1 MEDLLAQ
8 LKAAAEETRLRILAI
23 CAYGELTVTELTH
36 VLGQSQPRVSR
47 HLKLLCDAGLLH
59 RSREGTW
66 VFYRRADTAES
77 GGTGLVD
84 AILSRVPESD
94 PQFRRD
100 MQRLAE
106 VREGRQA
113 AAEAYFRENAAEWDR
128 LRSLHVDEKEVEEK
142 ILSLVSGNRDQSIID
157 IGTGTGRI
165 LELFG
170 RTMGRGIGID
180 RSHEMLSLARSRLDG
195 AGLREC
201 QVRHGDMY
209 QLPVDDADFDI
220 AALHLVLHYADD
232 PTAVIQEAA
241 RVMAPG
247 GKLVIVDFAPHE
259 VEELRDA
266 HAHRRL
272 GFSDLEIQE
281 LMAAAD
287 LDLSVIESLP
297 GDPLK
302 VKIWVGQKGEA
313 QGVRTLTVKAP
324 AVEEGGA
331 YRS

>member
-47 HLKLLCDAGLLH
+47 HLKLLCAVGLLQ
-59 RSREGTW
+59 RSREGAW
-66 VFYRRADTAES
+66 VFYRRADTAET
-77 GGTGLVD
+77 GGSGLVD
-84 AILSRVPESD
+84 AILSRIPEND
-94 PQFRRD
+94 AQFRRD
-100 MQRLAE
+100 MQRLVE
-106 VREGRQA
+106 VRETRQS

-128 LRSLHVDEKEVEEK
+128 LRSLHVDEMEVEEK

-170 RTMGRGIGID
+170 RTMGRGVGID
-180 RSHEMLSLARSRLDG
+180 LSHEMLSLARSRLAG

-209 QLPVDDADFDI
+209 QLPVDDDDFDI
-220 AALHLVLHYADD
+220 AALHLVLHFADD

-241 RVMAPG
+241 RVMVPG

-259 VEELRDA
+259 VEALREQ

-272 GFSDLEIQE
+272 GFSDLEIQK
-281 LMAAAD
+281 LMAAAG
-287 LDLSVIESLP
+287 LDLSVIASLP
-297 GDPLK
+297 GEPLT
-302 VKIWVGQKGEA
+302 VKIWIGGKGQA
-313 QGVRTLTVKAP
+313 QRVSTAAVTPPP
-324 AVEEGGA
+324 AEEGA
-331 YRS
+331 YR

>member
-1 MEDLLAQ
+1 MHDLLVQ

-47 HLKLLCDAGLLH
+47 HLKLLCDADLLH
-59 RSREGTW
+59 RSREGSW
-66 VFYRRADTAES
+66 VFYRRADTGEA

-84 AILSRVPESD
+84 SILARIPEND

-106 VREGRQA
+106 VRESRQA
-113 AAEAYFRENAAEWDR
+113 AADAYFRENAAEWDR
-128 LRSLHVDEKEVEEK
+128 LRSLHVDEHEVEQK
-142 ILSLVSGNRDQSIID
+142 ILSLVSGKRDQSIID

-170 RTMGRGIGID
+170 KTMGRGIGID
-180 RSHEMLSLARSRLDG
+180 LSHEMLSLARSRLDSV
-195 AGLREC
+195 GLREC

-220 AALHLVLHYADD
+220 ATLHLVLHYADD
-232 PTAVIQEAA
+232 PAAVIQEAA

-247 GKLVIVDFAPHE
+247 GRLVIVDFAPHE
-259 VEELRDA
+259 VEELREA

-272 GFSDLEIQE
+272 GFSDIEIQE
-281 LMAAAD
+281 QMAAAG
-287 LDLSVIESLP
+287 LELSAIESLP
-297 GDPLK
+297 GDPLT
-302 VKIWVGQKGEA
+302 VKIWIGQKGSENTERA
-313 QGVRTLTVKAP
+313 PAATVP
-324 AVEEGGA
+324 AVEEGA

>member
-23 CAYGELTVTELTH
+23 CAYGELTVTELTQ

-59 RSREGTW
+59 RSREGAW
-66 VFYRRADTAES
+66 VFYRRADTAET
-77 GGTGLVD
+77 GGSDLVD
-84 AILSRVPESD
+84 AILGRIPEND
-94 PQFRRD
+94 AQFRRD
-100 MQRLAE
+100 MQRLVE
-106 VREGRQA
+106 VRETRQS

-128 LRSLHVDEKEVEEK
+128 LRSLYVDEMEVEEK

-170 RTMGRGIGID
+170 RTMGRGVGID
-180 RSHEMLSLARSRLDG
+180 LSHEMLSLARSRLAG

-209 QLPVDDADFDI
+209 QLPVDDDDFDI

-232 PTAVIQEAA
+232 ATAVIQEAA
-241 RVMAPG
+241 RVMVPG

-259 VEELRDA
+259 VEALREQ

-281 LMAAAD
+281 LMTAAG

-297 GDPLK
+297 GEPLT
-302 VKIWVGQKGEA
+302 VKIWIGQKGQVQRVSTA
-313 QGVRTLTVKAP
+313 AVTPPP
-324 AVEEGGA
+324 AEEGA
-331 YRS
+331 YR

>member
-1 MEDLLAQ
+1 MHDLLVQ

-59 RSREGTW
+59 RSREGSW
-66 VFYRRADTAES
+66 VFYRRADTVET

-84 AILSRVPESD
+84 SILNRIPEND

-106 VREGRQA
+106 VRESRQA
-113 AAEAYFRENAAEWDR
+113 AAEAYFRDNAAEWDR
-128 LRSLHVDEKEVEEK
+128 LRSLHVDEFEVEEK
-142 ILSLVSGNRDQSIID
+142 IQSLVSGNRDQSIID

-180 RSHEMLSLARSRLDG
+180 LSHEMLSLARSRLDG

-220 AALHLVLHYADD
+220 ATLHLVLHYADD
-232 PTAVIQEAA
+232 PAAVIHEAA

-247 GKLVIVDFAPHE
+247 GRLVIVDFASHE
-259 VEELRDA
+259 VEELREA

-272 GFSDLEIQE
+272 GFSDMEMQE
-281 LMAAAD
+281 LLAAAG
-287 LDLSVIESLP
+287 LELSVIESLP
-297 GDPLK
+297 GDPLT
-302 VKIWVGQKGEA
+302 VKIWIGQKAASDTGRSLA
-313 QGVRTLTVKAP
+313 ANI
-324 AVEEGGA
+324 AVAEEGA